1 MNPQIKPITAPHR
14 RDWMIFVLSLLFSRA
29 LFSVMTGR
37 MINLMPR
44 SSVMKTEKFPIVVPG
59 SRDAI

>member
-1 MNPQIKPITAPHR
+1 
-14 RDWMIFVLSLLFSRA
+14 MIFVLSLLFSRA